1 MEDSLDIRHENR
13 ILLFLYERGEIKK
26 TDLLEVLSSSDSLSR
41 SLQALN
47 SFKLIEI
54 QTKIIGRKVIIIKL
68 TNLGKQVASQLKKAD
83 DILRGYRQAHSD

>member
-13 ILLFLYERGEIKK
+13 ILLFLYDKGEIKK

-83 DILRGYRQAHSD
+83 DILRDYQQTHGD